1 MQRLKDV
8 LLMNKPIN
16 NSINSSTPKL
26 RLTNRHLLQLLLL
39 GLAVHIILPQFA
51 TLGNSLQVIRTMVLW
66 AVLLA
71 VGAQILSYFG
81 SGYLLKETVAI
92 VGQRLSIIWAIII
105 YLAASSI
112 GLIAGGMVGN
122 AASTYKWM
130 RKMGIREDG
139 AVLAGTL
146 PSFYNNVLLLFLSIF
161 GMIHLLLV
169 HQLSVSQ
176 SIIFI
181 LILSIIGLCAGFV
194 IFGYSR
200 RQQFTLILIGFTNR
214 LARLSRKPYTPS
226 TTEDAVSK
234 MFGSMEVLRSG
245 GWRGPAVGAVMN
257 TGFDMMTL
265 YFLFLAAGHS
275 VSLGVLLTGYGLPL
289 LFGKMA
295 FFVPGGVGVVEG
307 TMAAIYSGLGVQ
319 SSIMVV
325 VILVYRVI
333 SFWLPSLL
341 GFPLAA
347 YLQHSNNHF
356 K

>member
-1 MQRLKDV
+1 
-8 LLMNKPIN
+8 
-16 NSINSSTPKL
+16 
-26 RLTNRHLLQLLLL
+26 
-39 GLAVHIILPQFA
+39 
-51 TLGNSLQVIRTMVLW
+51 
-66 AVLLA
+66 
-71 VGAQILSYFG
+71 
-81 SGYLLKETVAI
+81 
-92 VGQRLSIIWAIII
+92 
-105 YLAASSI
+105 
-112 GLIAGGMVGN
+112 MVGN

-307 TMAAIYSGLGVQ
+307 TMAAIYGGLGVE